1 MNRRLKQL
9 KILFLSCILSLSLS
23 ACMQDNQAPPSG
35 TEAAAL
41 PEGTAPA
48 VETGTPDAA
57 EADSNSSTCYG
68 SSHSGRYGWQW
79 SNSHYTQEDYNLV
92 MSFRTDG
99 YQDQTV
105 AEFDQRV
112 LDWKDEA
119 SYHKMEETL
128 RRLYSG
134 LSREDKNAD
143 FIFGTLSNTWNACQK
158 KHYDTCAREKNPWYE
173 GYSEYETF
181 GDVYGDQVCLTS
193 AIADFDFDYR
203 IADENA
209 ITVGE
214 RDAILNS
221 IAEKLT
227 EYMRGQPAE
236 KLRDE
241 DAMEKTLQAELEKS
255 LEALEGGSLSWAG
268 SCGLSYWWE
277 APWETECYE
286 DEEEEQDEEKEET
299 PPEGYTQE
307 QYAQVLE
314 RLQYDRHKDM
324 SIAEFDRMINALF
337 TGNEINQQD
346 LENFYQTFEIVSAY
360 IDENDPAS
368 TFLCDTVPNALNEY
382 EARAR
387 TVYTGR
393 QVDPTYNDQLSLS
406 HTEDVFGDQIPVE
419 FLEADYTLTYRILD
433 ADALTVGQR
442 DAFLADIKSGAKD
455 ILAEA
460 MKEGEVN
467 ESSLQR
473 ALLEAG
479 KKAET
484 SSISLT
490 GCEVDYLYTY
500 Q

>member
-1 MNRRLKQL
+1 MNRSLKQL
-9 KILFLSCILSLSLS
+9 KILFLSCILPLSLS
-23 ACMQDNQAPPSG
+23 ACVQDNQAPPSG

-48 VETGTPDAA
+48 GEAGTQDAA

-79 SNSHYTQEDYNLV
+79 NNSRYTQEDYDFV
-92 MSFRTDG
+92 MSFCTDG

-105 AEFDQRV
+105 AEFDQSV
-112 LDWKDEA
+112 LDWNDEE

-134 LSREDKNAD
+134 LSREDKNAA

-209 ITVGE
+209 ITVSE

-221 IAEKLT
+221 IAEELT

-241 DAMEKTLQAELEKS
+241 DTMEKTLQAELEKK
-255 LEALEGGSLSWAG
+255 LEALDGGSLSWAG

-277 APWETECYE
+277 APWETQWYE
-286 DEEEEQDEEKEET
+286 DEEKEQDEGEEET
-299 PPEGYTQE
+299 PPKGYTQE
-307 QYAQVLE
+307 QYANVLE

-324 SIAEFDRMINALF
+324 SVAEFDRMINALF

-346 LENFYQTFEIVSAY
+346 LENFYHTFEIVSAY
-360 IDENDPAS
+360 IDENDPAF
-368 TFLCDTVPNALNEY
+368 TFLCDTVPNAMNEY

-406 HTEDVFGDQIPVE
+406 HTEDVFGDQMPVE
-419 FLEADYTLTYRILD
+419 ALEAYYTLTYRILD

-442 DAFLADIKSGAKD
+442 DAFLADIKAGAKD

-467 ESSLQR
+467 DSSLQR

-479 KKAET
+479 KKVGT
-484 SSISLT
+484 PSISLI

-500 Q
+500 R